1 MFTFCFI
8 LSKIKNNV
16 KKSSNN
22 QTKISKDS
30 QISKDCAKSFYFGVP
45 YKMAAIGKL
54 SPKCY
59 GVTVI
64 LSEGNTDSR

>member
-30 QISKDCAKSFYFGVP
+30 QMI
-45 YKMAAIGKL
+45 
-54 SPKCY
+54 
-59 GVTVI
+59 
-64 LSEGNTDSR
+64 DSLLDGL